1 MKPFCDGTHA
11 RINFVDAKD
20 RKRVP
25 DRRDAYSTKGL
36 TVLDNRGTC
45 AHSGFC
51 TDRLP
56 SVFRVGTEPFV
67 DPDGADASAAIL
79 AVKSCPSG
87 ALSYAVDGH
96 EAPDEQRP
104 PKIEVSKDGPYRITG
119 RIPLVDDHGRPPP
132 RNEGASLERY
142 SLCRCGH
149 SQNKPFC
156 SGMHWYVQ
164 FRDPEA

>member
-20 RKRVP
+20 PKRVP
-25 DRRDAYSTKGL
+25 DRRYAYSTKGL
-36 TVLDNRGTC
+36 SVLDNRGTC

-56 SVFRVGTEPFV
+56 SVFRVATEPFV
-67 DPDGADASAAIL
+67 DPDGAGASDIMLAAK
-79 AVKSCPSG
+79 ACPSG
-87 ALSYAVDGH
+87 ALSYAVDGR

-104 PKIEVSKDGPYRITG
+104 PKIEVSKDGPYRVTG
-119 RIPLVDDHGRPPP
+119 GVRLIDERGQLPP

-142 SLCRCGH
+142 SLCRCGQ

-156 SGMHWYVQ
+156 SGMHWYVK